1 MGDMSLA
8 SSLRAHLLP
17 PEPQSLLHGAGQS
30 AQLAGKTN
38 GMGISSQLF
47 PQFYLL

>member
-1 MGDMSLA
+1 MGGVSLA
-8 SSLRAHLLP
+8 SSHRAHPLP
-17 PEPQSLLHGAGQS
+17 PESRSLLHIAGQR